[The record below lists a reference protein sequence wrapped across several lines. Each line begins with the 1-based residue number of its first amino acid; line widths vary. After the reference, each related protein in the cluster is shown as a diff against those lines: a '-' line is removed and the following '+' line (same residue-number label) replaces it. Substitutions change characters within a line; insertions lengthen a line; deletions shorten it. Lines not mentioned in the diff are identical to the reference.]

1 MTEHRYYID
10 GKRVPGVTTII
21 GEQLGWDKQGLLH
34 WAYKEGRKNADKEG
48 ATLADSRREATS
60 DGTRVHEWI
69 EEALCFQ
76 EPSLDVFDKDSGAG
90 RAFLGWLQWAKGRIQ
105 TAYRYVEQ
113 PITCRELRCGGRPDL
128 IGVENGR
135 ICVYDWKTYKG
146 DDGVKE
152 PYAEYWVQDAAYAAM
167 HYMENGRLIDDLVIV
182 MLNKTTGEAHEYRVP
197 VLSDKADAAF
207 AAFKHAR
214 ELYDLRKVLMSKRD
228 EE

>member
-21 GEQLGWDKQGLLH
+21 DGIGWNKGALLYWSNKAGLD
-34 WAYKEGRKNADKEG
+34 GADLET
-48 ATLADSRREATS
+48 ARREALG
-60 DGTRVHEWI
+60 DGTRVHGWI
-69 EEALCFQ
+69 DEFCRRGNILI
-76 EPSLDVFDKDSGAG
+76 DDFDLKSGAHN
-90 RAFLGWLQWAKGRIQ
+90 AFAGWLGWYAGKVLTKMII
-105 TAYRYVEQ
+105 EQ

-146 DDGVKE
+146 DDGTKE
-152 PYAEYWVQDAAYAAM
+152 PYAEYWVQAAAYAAM
-167 HYMENGRLIDDLVIV
+167 HYMENGQLIDDLVIV

-214 ELYDLRKVLMSKRD
+214 ELYDLRKQLTKK
-228 EE
+228 EEGWE

>member
-21 GEQLGWDKQGLLH
+21 DGIGWNKGALLYWSNRAGL
-34 WAYKEGRKNADKEG
+34 DG
-48 ATLADSRREATS
+48 ANLETARREALG
-60 DGTRVHEWI
+60 DGTKVHGWI

-90 RAFLGWLQWAKGRIQ
+90 RAFSGWLQWAKGRIQ

-128 IGVENGR
+128 IATENDR

-152 PYAEYWVQDAAYAAM
+152 PYAEYWVQAAAYAAM

-197 VLSDKADAAF
+197 VLSDKADAAL
-207 AAFKHAR
+207 ASFKHAR
-214 ELYDLRKVLMSKRD
+214 ELYDLRKVLAKK
-228 EE
+228 EEGWE